1 MSSTDT
7 VEHFLKQFPL
17 ITIDKGYNGFRQY
30 WDGQLYHFFE
40 FSSENQKP
48 MYAENTFLHELCHF
62 TERSSDKI
70 FLDNLGFTSDK
81 VNFTDYTR
89 KELDH
94 IIKVEIRV
102 NLFQI
107 SCGIRPVNYQEDDGI
122 KHTFRLIRTYE
133 NMHELSPGGSDF
145 WQYLGTM
152 VSVYTYEKF
161 WTDFNHRYELLR
173 ESAAA
178 NRSEVE
184 SPKELALSV

>member
-40 FSSENQKP
+40 FSSENQNP

-62 TERSSDKI
+62 
-70 FLDNLGFTSDK
+70 
-81 VNFTDYTR
+81 
-89 KELDH
+89 
-94 IIKVEIRV
+94 
-102 NLFQI
+102 
-107 SCGIRPVNYQEDDGI
+107 
-122 KHTFRLIRTYE
+122 
-133 NMHELSPGGSDF
+133 
-145 WQYLGTM
+145 
-152 VSVYTYEKF
+152 SVYTYEKF

-178 NRSEVE
+178 NRPEIKNI
-184 SPKELALSV
+184 KELSLMI